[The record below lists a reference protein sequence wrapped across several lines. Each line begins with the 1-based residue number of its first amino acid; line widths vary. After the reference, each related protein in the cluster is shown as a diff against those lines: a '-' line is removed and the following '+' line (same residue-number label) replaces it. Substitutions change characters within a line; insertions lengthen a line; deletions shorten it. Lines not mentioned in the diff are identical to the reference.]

1 MTRFGRL
8 FVVVATA
15 AVVAASVISPAG
27 AAERTFTDK
36 KGDVLRGFDIQSVR
50 VVNTGKWIKIRTH
63 HRYLRYGGAQNGG
76 VSVYIDTVRKRR
88 GPEFRFAGPVGF
100 DGDYSLLRV
109 RRWQPVGGPLG
120 CRGLRFGVNYKR
132 DVVRFAV
139 TRRCLDRA
147 YDHRVGKVR
156 VAVMT
161 AQNRAGGGA
170 PRVDWAPK
178 RRTLYPAVARG

>member
-1 MTRFGRL
+1 MTRIGRSL
-8 FVVVATA
+8 VAMAA
-15 AVVAASVISPAG
+15 AVVAASVISPAS
-27 AAERTFTDK
+27 AAESTFSDQR
-36 KGDVLRGFDIQSVR
+36 GDVRRGFDIHSVR

-63 HRYLRYGGAQNGG
+63 HRYLEYGGAQNGG
-76 VSVYIDTVRKRR
+76 VAVYIDTVRRR
-88 GPEFRFAGPVGF
+88 NGPEFWIAGPVGF
-100 DGDYSLLRV
+100 DGDYNIART
-109 RRWQPVGGPLG
+109 RHWQPVGQPLD

-156 VAVMT
+156 VAAKT

-178 RRTLYPAVARG
+178 RRALYPAVARG

>member
-1 MTRFGRL
+1 MTHIRRL
-8 FVVVATA
+8 FVAVAA
-15 AVVAASVISPAG
+15 AALAASVISPAG
-27 AAERTFTDK
+27 AAERTFTDRE
-36 KGDVLRGFDIQSVR
+36 GDVRRGFDIQSVR

-76 VSVYIDTVRKRR
+76 VSVYIDTVRKRK

-100 DGDYSLLRV
+100 DGDYSILRV
-109 RRWQPVGGPLG
+109 RHWNAVGGPLN
-120 CRGLRFGVNYKR
+120 CNGLRFGVNYKR
-132 DVVRFAV
+132 DVVHFAV

-147 YDHRVGKVR
+147 YDHRVGKIR

-161 AQNRAGGGA
+161 AQNRAGGGK